1 MTAGFTSLTTMASTT
16 FLPSDRSLMDI
27 MMSVRRG
34 QQVKRGR
41 CGSSNMANMFQRKC
55 LLQYLT
61 GWDFMRYL
69 KMKFTS
75 LQKYICTYQYKQ
87 IFDSVCYCLCAEIVL
102 TTKVDF
108 YIFAEVEDAIIFPRS
123 PDSVPHSH
131 AGANLVHGD
140 LKLIVKILRTIS
152 YQSLKRKKILV
163 VDFMRLFHGYH
174 NISWL

>member
-1 MTAGFTSLTTMASTT
+1 MVTDFMRYSHKITISYGCWFHAKLQVWLLSVPAPLGGSSVISRAPESLSLEMMMTAGFTSLTMMASTT
-16 FLPSDRSLMDI
+16 WPFLPSDRSLRDI

-75 LQKYICTYQYKQ
+75 LQKYICTS
-87 IFDSVCYCLCAEIVL
+87 FCYCLCAEIVSRL
-102 TTKVDF
+102 LYFCWSWGCLACIPFDH
-108 YIFAEVEDAIIFPRS
+108 YIS
-123 PDSVPHSH
+123 
-131 AGANLVHGD
+131 
-140 LKLIVKILRTIS
+140 
-152 YQSLKRKKILV
+152 
-163 VDFMRLFHGYH
+163 
-174 NISWL
+174 